1 MKIKASILCASLLL
15 ALGAVAGTG
24 CTATTTDVTDE
35 GRAVSSLKVGPSTD
49 TLGTGSS
56 KQFTA
61 TLEYADGSNRDVSH
75 GSGALWNTSDSSIA
89 TVSSVGLVQAI
100 KVGLVTIT
108 AQFDTLKGDQ
118 QFAVTP

>member
-1 MKIKASILCASLLL
+1 MKINASILCASLLL
-15 ALGAVAGTG
+15 ALGAVAGSG
-24 CTATTTDVTDE
+24 CTATTDVTDE
-35 GRAVSSLKVGPSTD
+35 GKAVSSLKVGPSTD